1 MKVYI
6 SVDMEGIAG
15 IVSWKQDE
23 PEHRMITRRLMTG
36 EANAAIE
43 GALAAGA
50 TEIVVGDS
58 HNTMINLIPDEL
70 RPEARL
76 VSGSGRPLSMVD
88 GVDET
93 FDGVVFVGYHSAMGT
108 KDGVLDHTYSSST
121 VAEVRING
129 VRVGEIG
136 INAGV
141 CGYFGVPVVCVAG
154 DQAAVEEAKALL
166 GDRLVTVAVKQGI
179 GRVAANSLH
188 PEVARQRIREAVKEA
203 LTKPDKP
210 QPLKFSAPVEW
221 EIRFLNS
228 MMAHYA
234 TLIPGAE
241 RVDGV
246 TVRFRHDDYLVGFK
260 AFRAMVTLAYSAL

>member
-1 MKVYI
+1 MKVFI

-23 PEHRMITRRLMTG
+23 GEHRMITRRLMTA

-50 TEIVVGDS
+50 TEIIVADS

-76 VSGSGRPLSMVD
+76 ISGSARPFSMME
-88 GVDET
+88 GIDE
-93 FDGVVFVGYHSAMGT
+93 DVAGVVFVGYHSAMGT
-108 KDGVLDHTYSSST
+108 ADGVLDHTYSSGT
-121 VAEVRING
+121 VSEVRING

-141 CGYFGVPVVCVAG
+141 AGCFGVPVVCVAG
-154 DQAAVEEAKALL
+154 DQAATEEAKALL
-166 GDRLVTVAVKQGI
+166 GDQLVTVPVKQGI
-179 GRVAANSLH
+179 GRIAANSLH
-188 PEVARQRIREAVKEA
+188 PEVARQRIREAVQQA
-203 LTKPDKP
+203 LTKAEKP
-210 QPLKFSAPVEW
+210 QPLKFGQPVEW
-221 EIRFLNS
+221 EIRFMTS
-228 MMAHYA
+228 SMAHLA
-234 TLIPGAE
+234 MLIPGAE

-246 TVRFRHDDYLVGFK
+246 TVRFRHDDYIVGFK
-260 AFRAMVTLAYSAL
+260 AFRAMISLAYGAL